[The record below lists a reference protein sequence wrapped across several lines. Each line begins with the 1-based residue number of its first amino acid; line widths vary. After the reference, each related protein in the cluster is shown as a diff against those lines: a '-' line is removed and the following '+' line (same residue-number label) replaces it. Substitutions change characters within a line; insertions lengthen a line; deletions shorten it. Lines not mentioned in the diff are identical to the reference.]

1 MRRLRTEDKKILQN
15 AKTEATNHCLN
26 ELEMRAELLDLKGK
40 TQEAKHSEYFKVL
53 SVSNRYEI
61 DTYVIC
67 RRYIFVI
74 SFLDTLDY
82 NVIALLRN
90 NTFL

>member
-40 TQEAKHSEYFKVL
+40 TQEAKHSEYNV
-53 SVSNRYEI
+53 I
-61 DTYVIC
+61 MPCYVIT
-67 RRYIFVI
+67 
-74 SFLDTLDY
+74 SFL
-82 NVIALLRN
+82 
-90 NTFL
+90 

>member
-40 TQEAKHSEYFKVL
+40 TQEAKHSEY
-53 SVSNRYEI
+53 Y
-61 DTYVIC
+61 
-67 RRYIFVI
+67 
-74 SFLDTLDY
+74 Y
-82 NVIALLRN
+82 NVIMPCYVI
-90 NTFL
+90 TSFL

>member
-61 DTYVIC
+61 DAYTIC
-67 RRYIFVI
+67 RRYIIVI
-74 SFLDTLDY
+74 SFLDALDY

-90 NTFL
+90 NIFL